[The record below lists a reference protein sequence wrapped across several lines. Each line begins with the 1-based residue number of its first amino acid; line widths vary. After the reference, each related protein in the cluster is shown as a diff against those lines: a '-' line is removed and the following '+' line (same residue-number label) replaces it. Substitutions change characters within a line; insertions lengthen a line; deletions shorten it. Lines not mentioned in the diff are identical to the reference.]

1 MYKIGIDVGSTFTKY
16 CILNEKKEIEKC
28 YKERT
33 PVLQKKYFKNNL
45 PQLQLKYP
53 DCDIITCG
61 YGRENVYA
69 LKSINELTALAFG
82 VNHQYVDYDV
92 ILDIGGQDIKII
104 RQENGHLREFFV
116 NDRCAA
122 GSGMFLL
129 NTLTLL
135 NKDFDKICLD
145 ENKKKDIKLSSV
157 CAVFAQSEIV
167 ELIAANV
174 EPDEIIQA
182 VIKQIFIQAKKL
194 LGKIRTQKIL
204 LTGGMTSIEGIEA
217 FARINL
223 GIECK
228 CAGKDGNYLSAIG
241 CALQNQ

>member
-33 PVLQKKYFKNNL
+33 PVLQKKYFKNIL

-82 VNHQYVDYDV
+82 VNHQYADYDV

-145 ENKKKDIKLSSV
+145 ENKKKILSYHLFV
-157 CAVFAQSEIV
+157 QC
-167 ELIAANV
+167 
-174 EPDEIIQA
+174 
-182 VIKQIFIQAKKL
+182 L
-194 LGKIRTQKIL
+194 LKVRL
-204 LTGGMTSIEGIEA
+204 L
-217 FARINL
+217 N
-223 GIECK
+223 
-228 CAGKDGNYLSAIG
+228 
-241 CALQNQ
+241 

>member
-33 PVLQKKYFKNNL
+33 PVLQKKYFKNIL
-45 PQLQLKYP
+45 RQLQLKYP

-129 NTLTLL
+129 NTLTL
-135 NKDFDKICLD
+135 
-145 ENKKKDIKLSSV
+145 
-157 CAVFAQSEIV
+157 
-167 ELIAANV
+167 
-174 EPDEIIQA
+174 
-182 VIKQIFIQAKKL
+182 
-194 LGKIRTQKIL
+194 
-204 LTGGMTSIEGIEA
+204 
-217 FARINL
+217 
-223 GIECK
+223 
-228 CAGKDGNYLSAIG
+228 
-241 CALQNQ
+241 